1 MAQKTVKLSKTELKE
16 LQTIN
21 GELNKIIFNIG
32 LNAIA
37 QSNMLTTHTGVQKTW
52 SEFENKLNS
61 KYGNVSVNIQDGTI
75 APVNT
80 SEESK
85 EQ

>member
-1 MAQKTVKLSKTELKE
+1 
-16 LQTIN
+16 
-21 GELNKIIFNIG
+21 
-32 LNAIA
+32 
-37 QSNMLTTHTGVQKTW
+37 MLTTHTGVQKTW

>member
-1 MAQKTVKLSKTELKE
+1 MAKKTVKLTKKELKE

-21 GELNKIIFNIG
+21 GELNKVIFNIG

-37 QSNMLTTHTGVQKTW
+37 QNNMLTTHAGVQKTW
-52 SEFENKLNS
+52 SEFENKLNL

-75 APVNT
+75 GPANT
-80 SEESK
+80 AEEA
-85 EQ
+85 